1 MTLTLCGFALSNY
14 VNKVKLVLLEKGLPF
29 NEERVAP
36 GHKPDDL
43 LAASPLGKVP
53 FLRTEHGTL
62 CESSAIVEYL
72 EALAPTPA
80 LLPADPWAAAKVREL
95 AVFIDL
101 HLELVAR
108 ELYPQAFF
116 GGTISDSQKARVRK
130 LLDKNIAGFKRLATF
145 SPYVAGAE
153 LHDRRLRGLCHAAA
167 GGAVEQDHLRRRP
180 ACRPRR
186 RLEGLWQ
193 ADCAAAVGTAR
204 RCRPQGRSGALV
216 RSGQGKTVASARG
229 RRARGASAGNGS
241 LR

>member
-29 NEERVAP
+29 SEELVSP

-53 FLRTEHGTL
+53 FLRTGHGTL

-72 EALAPTPA
+72 EALAPAPA

-108 ELYPQAFF
+108 ELYTQAFF
-116 GGTISDSQKARVRK
+116 GGTISDAQKARVRK
-130 LLDKNIAGFKRLATF
+130 LLDKNIVGFKRLAAF
-145 SPYVAGAE
+145 SPYVAGASFS
-153 LHDRRLRGLCHAAA
+153 L
-167 GGAVEQDHLRRRP
+167 
-180 ACRPRR
+180 
-186 RLEGLWQ
+186 
-193 ADCAAAVGTAR
+193 ADCAAYVTLPLVALSSKIIYGQDLLAANGVDWKGYSQLIAQ
-204 RCRPQGRSGALV
+204 RP
-216 RSGQGKTVASARG
+216 SAQRVD
-229 RRARGASAGNGS
+229 RDRKAYQEKAQAFTDAQVKR
-241 LR
+241 

>member
-29 NEERVAP
+29 NEELVSP

-80 LLPADPWAAAKVREL
+80 LLPADPWSAAKVREL
-95 AVFIDL
+95 AVFIEL

-116 GGTISDSQKARVRK
+116 GGTIGDSQKARVRK
-130 LLDKNIAGFKRLATF
+130 LLDKNIAGFKRLAPF
-145 SPYVAGAE
+145 SPYVAGTSF
-153 LHDRRLRGLCHAAA
+153 GL
-167 GGAVEQDHLRRRP
+167 
-180 ACRPRR
+180 
-186 RLEGLWQ
+186 
-193 ADCAAAVGTAR
+193 ADCAAYVTLPLVALSSKINYGQDLLAAHGVDWKGYSQLIAQ
-204 RCRPQGRSGALV
+204 RPSAQRVEGDRKAYQEQMRLIA
-216 RSGQGKTVASARG
+216 ASQQPKP
-229 RRARGASAGNGS
+229 
-241 LR
+241 